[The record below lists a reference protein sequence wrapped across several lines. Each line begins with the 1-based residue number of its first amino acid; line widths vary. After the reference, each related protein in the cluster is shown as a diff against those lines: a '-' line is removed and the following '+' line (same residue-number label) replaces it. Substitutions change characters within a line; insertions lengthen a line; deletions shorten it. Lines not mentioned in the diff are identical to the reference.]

1 MKRKQNKTGLIRQ
14 AHSGLTLAEI
24 LVAITIIAILAA
36 GLYSVSNYIEKQA
49 QTKLTESTI
58 EILSTAIEQYYD
70 FYGKFPF
77 QADKNYGEPNLQTDT
92 NGVVVDKTGV
102 SLSDY
107 NDIYASSEALYYFL
121 NKFPAG
127 KEIVG
132 SLRSSLLT
140 NKDYKGTEYFI
151 RFIGDTTNTRYPLIH
166 IIDSW
171 TYPLRYTYTSGNNFP
186 LIESA
191 GPDKDFNTPA
201 DNISSK

>member
-1 MKRKQNKTGLIRQ
+1 MKRKQNKT
-14 AHSGLTLAEI
+14 GLTLAEI

-49 QTKLTESTI
+49 QAKLTESTI
-58 EILSTAIEQYYD
+58 EILSTAIEQYHD
-70 FYGKFPF
+70 FYGRFPF
-77 QADKNYGEPNLQTDT
+77 QADKNYGEPNLKTDV
-92 NGVVVDKTGV
+92 NGNVVNKSGA
-102 SLSDY
+102 SLPDY

-140 NKDYKGTEYFI
+140 NKDYKNTEYFI
-151 RFIGDTTNTRYPLIH
+151 KLNVDGKVYPLIH

-171 TYPLRYTYTSGNNFP
+171 AYPLRYTCEDSNNFP